1 MKQSGEKQNN
11 GVKYQPTLPVFT
23 SIIVSLSFLFTGIAG
38 CTSPDQ
44 SSTIIPG
51 TTPQIETGTG
61 YTIQVF
67 RGEEKAGELTLT
79 ELSKLDKVQFN
90 ADGKDEEGPTLM
102 SALALVSISSFN
114 EITFYGYS
122 RGRLATA
129 ELTLKRDQIN
139 DQVIL
144 DFSNQGTCK
153 LAGVDIPSNDWIID
167 MNKMVVN

>member
-1 MKQSGEKQNN
+1 MNLHNSQNS
-11 GVKYQPTLPVFT
+11 VLKARQKYTDFISLLIIFTALVFW
-23 SIIVSLSFLFTGIAG
+23 VTG
-38 CTSPDQ
+38 CSSPDKT
-44 SSTIIPG
+44 STKIPG

-114 EITFYGYS
+114 EITVYGYS

-129 ELTLKRDQIN
+129 ELTLKRNQIN

-167 MNKMVVN
+167 VNKMVVN